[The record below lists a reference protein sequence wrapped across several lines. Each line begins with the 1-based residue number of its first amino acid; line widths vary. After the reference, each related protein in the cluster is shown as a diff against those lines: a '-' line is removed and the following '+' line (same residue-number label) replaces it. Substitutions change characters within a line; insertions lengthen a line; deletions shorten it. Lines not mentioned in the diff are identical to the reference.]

1 MLAVKVIMLANKFK
15 NEGKNVMLIIDNIHE
30 ILANE
35 WTVLQNLNFP
45 ISAFSILNELYS
57 SCSEERPQTHQGSK
71 SGGTLTAIAI
81 SNPQKQDIIQ

>member
-1 MLAVKVIMLANKFK
+1 MLAVKVIMLANKLK
-15 NEGKNVMLIIDNIHE
+15 KEGKNVMLIIDNIHE

-57 SCSEERPQTHQGSK
+57 SCSEEGPHALEGSK